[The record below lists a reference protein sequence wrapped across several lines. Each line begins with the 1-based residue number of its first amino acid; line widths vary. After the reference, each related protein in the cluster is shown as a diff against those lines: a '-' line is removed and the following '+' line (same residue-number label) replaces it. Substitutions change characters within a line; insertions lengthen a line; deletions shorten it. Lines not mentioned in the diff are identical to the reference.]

1 MTVFDTHAHVLL
13 PGTMGA
19 CGSAGPE
26 LTGDGDAQQ
35 FRAGGFRFSGV
46 RFRGSP
52 MGDADLRLA
61 LMDRLGIDRQL
72 LSPYPMVYFYDQP
85 ERDAIAFSR
94 CHNDEMAAL
103 VRRHPGRFA
112 GAATLPMQAPD
123 AAREELVRAVE
134 ELGLCAAYVGRRFG
148 RRGLDDPDYAPLWRE
163 CERLEVPVFVH
174 PGPMDGAL
182 AADPQK
188 WDMSLVLGFAADE
201 TLAIAELV
209 FGGVLD
215 RHPGLTVVIPHGG
228 GFAPYVRSRFEMAIA
243 RRASCKG
250 LIQRPLDAVWNQ
262 LVFDCLVHD
271 RGTLEYLVRAHGA
284 SRVVLGTN
292 FAAWDQDDHVID
304 ELRAL
309 PVTAV
314 ERDAMLGG
322 NALAL
327 LTR

>member
-1 MTVFDTHAHVLL
+1 MIVFDTHAHVFL

-19 CGSAGPE
+19 CGAAGPE
-26 LTGDGDAQQ
+26 LTGDGDVQQ
-35 FRAGGFRFSGV
+35 FRAGSFRFSGV

-52 MGDADLRLA
+52 MGDEAMRLA

-85 ERDAIAFSR
+85 ERDAIAFCR
-94 CHNDEMAAL
+94 THNDEMAAL
-103 VRRHPGRFA
+103 VRRHPSRFA
-112 GAATLPMQAPD
+112 GAATLPMRAPG
-123 AAREELVRAVE
+123 AARDELVRAVS
-134 ELGLCAAYVGRRFG
+134 ELGLCAAYLGRRFG
-148 RRGLDDPDYAPLWRE
+148 ARGLDDPAYEPLWRE
-163 CERLEVPVFVH
+163 CEHLKVPVFVH
-174 PGPMDGAL
+174 PGPTDGAL

-188 WDMSLVLGFAADE
+188 WDLSLVLGFAADE

-228 GFAPYVRSRFEMAIA
+228 GFAPYVRSRFEMAIE
-243 RRASCKG
+243 RRAACRG
-250 LIQRPLDAVWNQ
+250 LVERPLDAIWGQ
-262 LVFDCLVHD
+262 LVFDCLVHE
-271 RGTLEYLVRAHGA
+271 RGTLAYLVRAHGA
-284 SRVVLGTN
+284 SRIVLGTN
-292 FAAWDQDDHVID
+292 FAAWDQDDHIIE

-309 PVTAV
+309 PVSEA

-327 LTR
+327 LAR